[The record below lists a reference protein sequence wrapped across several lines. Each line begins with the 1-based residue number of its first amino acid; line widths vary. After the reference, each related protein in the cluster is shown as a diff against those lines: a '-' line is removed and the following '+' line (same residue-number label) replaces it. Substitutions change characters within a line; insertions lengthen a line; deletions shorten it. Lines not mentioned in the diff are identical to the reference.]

1 MTIRLILAM
10 SSDGVIGIG
19 NELPWRLKDDLK
31 HFKEITMG
39 RTVVMGSK
47 TYDSIGKPL
56 PGRNNIVISRSPR
69 CNNDNLMFLKEP
81 PNLLDAD
88 IIGGAQ
94 IYQHYLQE
102 GLVDELI
109 VTFVDTC
116 VYSKDASKLHTFPTA
131 FFRSFAPIN
140 LLKKQASN
148 LANEH
153 AFKIVRYIR
162 R

>member
-1 MTIRLILAM
+1 MTVRLIVAM
-10 SSDGVIGIG
+10 SSDGVIGVG
-19 NELPWRLKDDLK
+19 NELPWRLQDDLK

-47 TYDSIGKPL
+47 TFDSIGKPL
-56 PGRNNIVISRSPR
+56 PGRNNIVITRTPR
-69 CNNDNLMFLKEP
+69 GNDSDLLFVKEP
-81 PNLLDAD
+81 PVVLDAD
-88 IIGGAQ
+88 VIGGAQ
-94 IYQHYLQE
+94 IYQHYLQQ

-116 VYSKDASKLHTFPTA
+116 IYSKDASKLHTFPTDY
-131 FFRSFAPIN
+131 FRNFAPSN

-153 AFKIVRYIR
+153 SFKIVRYIR